1 MQIRE
6 EHLYHGAALNQI
18 AEHKH
23 FTAIN
28 ALKVKGKTSRSAFKI
43 NDGIAV
49 YLKYCT
55 KPKGSYVEYKFT
67 FTKPQLRELTD
78 INAVGDN
85 LHLALICVKDRH
97 ICCIPYTVLT
107 RMIRER
113 QADAADTEEQ
123 YQLLVT
129 LDEGEAFRVYM
140 NKPGRRKVMLGKAKK
155 VARNRFPN
163 ALFK

>member
-18 AEHKH
+18 AEHKR

-28 ALKVKGKTSRSAFKI
+28 ALRVKGKTSRSAFKI

-49 YLKYCT
+49 YLKYCS
-55 KPKGSYVEYKFT
+55 KPKGRFTEYKFT
-67 FTKPQLRELTD
+67 FNKPQLKELTD
-78 INAVGDN
+78 IDSVGDN
-85 LHLALICVKDRH
+85 LHLALVCVKDRH
-97 ICCIPYTVLT
+97 ICCIPYTMLT
-107 RMIRER
+107 DMIAKR
-113 QADAADTEEQ
+113 QADAGYSEDQ

-129 LDEGEAFRVYM
+129 LDAGEAFRLYI
-140 NKPGRRKVMLGKAKK
+140 NKPGRRKVMLGSAKK

-163 ALFK
+163 DLFK

>member
-1 MQIRE
+1 MKIRE
-6 EHLYHGAALNQI
+6 EHLYHGAALNQV
-18 AEHKH
+18 AEHKR

-49 YLKYCT
+49 FLKYCS
-55 KPKGSYVEYKFT
+55 KPKGTYTEYQFT
-67 FTKPQLRELTD
+67 FNKPQLKELAD
-78 INAVGDN
+78 INDVGDN
-85 LHLALICVKDRH
+85 LHLALICVKDRE
-97 ICCIPYTVLT
+97 ICCIPYGVLT
-107 RMIRER
+107 SMIAARK
-113 QADAADTEEQ
+113 ADAGHNEDQ

-129 LDEGEAFRVYM
+129 IDDGQAFRVYM
-140 NKPGRRKVMLGKAKK
+140 NKPGRRKLMLGKEKK